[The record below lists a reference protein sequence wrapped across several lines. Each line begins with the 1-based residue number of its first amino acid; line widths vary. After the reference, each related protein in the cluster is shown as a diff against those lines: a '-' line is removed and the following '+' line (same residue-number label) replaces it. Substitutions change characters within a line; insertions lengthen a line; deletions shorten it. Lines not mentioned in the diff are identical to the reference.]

1 MASIEFRRLT
11 AGEAQ
16 HAACGGKARGLA
28 RLLAAGARV
37 PEAYVLAAADPADA
51 ARVAAAVQL
60 PDLPE
65 ASRWAVRS
73 SALAEDGPTR
83 SYAGLFHTT
92 LDVPPAEVR
101 AAIAACIASGASAPV
116 LAYAGQPQPVGVL
129 LQRQVQPRAAG
140 VCFTR
145 DPLGAD
151 GALLIEAVPG
161 RGDALVGG
169 QREPER
175 WRMYVNGLGRAEWQ
189 REGPAVLGVDEAAQL
204 AEQARRLAAAF
215 GTPLDLEW
223 AISDTGVD
231 WLQARPITTL
241 REPLGLRV
249 EATCPGADNGPVSV
263 WSNFNVRETMP
274 RPMSRLNMSLWV
286 HSILPTVAEPVFG
299 LPAESPLLH
308 EVLPVDFVQGRLYW
322 NMNAFL
328 ALPMGRL
335 LMRNALALLD
345 PQAQQIVIQLMDAG
359 ILQGRRLPG
368 SRLRNTAR
376 LLAASTVAMLRMHQ
390 TPSPERMLVELQT
403 MADALRG
410 RPPLATLSPTDLV
423 TELSLVRECQ
433 PMIVA
438 SRLMSRAIATFGIA
452 DWLYR
457 HAPDARALLTAGL
470 SGNPTTAI
478 SLSLDELALAARPL
492 RAAFVDP
499 AGWEARLAAV
509 AALPGG
515 REWCA
520 RFDEFL
526 VHNGQRCPAEFDL
539 TQPRWREDPTLPL
552 ELVRQAVLDDGHQ
565 SLADRLAVLRE
576 RRKAAIDAA
585 LRASPAWKRPWMR
598 TLLRRLE
605 RIAPMREAPKHY
617 GMHAFARMRV
627 AALEIGRRLCADGRL
642 DEAAQVFHFEL
653 SELAAW
659 ARDPA
664 TALPGRDEIAA
675 RIARWEADAALAPAD
690 FWRSDGVP
698 VRVPE
703 TAGGDGIWHGVP
715 ASGGVARGRVRVLAT
730 PDAAVLRP
738 GEVLVAELADPGW
751 TPLFPRAAAIVMEVG
766 GQMCHA
772 AVVARELGIPAVFA
786 LRGARQLLRD
796 GVEVEVDGSRGT
808 VRLSA

>member
-1 MASIEFRRLT
+1 MSSMVFRKLT
-11 AGEAQ
+11 ADLAQ
-16 HAACGGKARGLA
+16 DTACGGKARGLA

-37 PEAYVLAAADPADA
+37 PPAYVLDAADPADA
-51 ARVAAAVQL
+51 ARVAAEVQL
-60 PDLPE
+60 PELP
-65 ASRWAVRS
+65 AGSRWAVRS
-73 SALAEDGPTR
+73 SALAEDGPAR
-83 SYAGLFHTT
+83 SYAGLFHTA
-92 LDVPPAEVR
+92 LDVPPHEVR
-101 AAIAACIASGASAPV
+101 AAIAACIASGASAQV

-129 LQRQVQPRAAG
+129 LQQQIQPRAAG

-151 GALLIEAVPG
+151 RALLIEAVPG
-161 RGDALVGG
+161 RGDALVSGH
-169 QREPER
+169 REPER
-175 WRMYVNGLGRAEWQ
+175 WRVYVNGLGRAEWQ
-189 REGPAVLGVDEAAQL
+189 REGPAVLRVEEALQL

-215 GTPLDLEW
+215 ATPLDLEW
-223 AISDTGVD
+223 AIGDAGVE

-241 REPLGLRV
+241 REPVDLRV
-249 EATCPGADNGPVSV
+249 EASFPGADNGAVSV

-274 RPMSRLNMSLWV
+274 RPMSRLNMSLWT

-299 LPAESPLLH
+299 LPAESPLLR

-335 LMRNALALLD
+335 LMRHALALLD
-345 PQAQQIVIQLMDAG
+345 PQAQQIVIQLMDTG
-359 ILQGRRLPG
+359 ILRARRLPG
-368 SRLRNTAR
+368 SRLLNTAR
-376 LLAASTVAMLRMHQ
+376 LLAASTVAMLRMQ
-390 TPSPERMLVELQT
+390 RTPSPERMLVELQA
-403 MADALRG
+403 MADALRS
-410 RPPLATLSPTDLV
+410 RPPLATLTPAALV
-423 TELSLVRECQ
+423 AELSLVRECQ

-478 SLSLDELALAARPL
+478 SLSLDELALAAQPL

-526 VHNGQRCPAEFDL
+526 THNGQRCPAEFDL

-552 ELVRQAVLDDGHQ
+552 ELGRQAVLDAGHQ
-565 SLADRLAVLRE
+565 SLADRLAALRE
-576 RRKAAIDAA
+576 RRTVAIDAA
-585 LRASPAWKRPWMR
+585 LRASPAWKRPLMR
-598 TLLRRLE
+598 ALLRRLE

-617 GMHAFARMRV
+617 GMHAFTRMRA

-642 DEAAQVFHFEL
+642 DEATQVFHLDLAEL
-653 SELAAW
+653 KAW

-664 TALPGRDEIAA
+664 AALPGRDDIAA
-675 RIARWEADAALAPAD
+675 RLARWETDATMAPPD

-703 TAGGDGIWHGVP
+703 TAGGDGVWHGVP

-730 PDAAVLRP
+730 PDAAALRP

-786 LRGARQLLRD
+786 LRGARQLLTD
-796 GVEVEVDGSRGT
+796 GMQVEVDGSRGT
-808 VRLSA
+808 VRLV